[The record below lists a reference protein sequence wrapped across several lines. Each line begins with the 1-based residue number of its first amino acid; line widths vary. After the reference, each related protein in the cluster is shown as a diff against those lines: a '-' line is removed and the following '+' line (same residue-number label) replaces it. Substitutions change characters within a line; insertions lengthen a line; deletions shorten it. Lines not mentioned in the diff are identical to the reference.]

1 MGQATVSQRR
11 RAVSVDPALV
21 ARAEAALDRLSVHF
35 GPWMNEELGLL
46 YAARAR
52 VHTEGLN
59 PDTGEHLSLQVHEVK
74 GLASTFGFPIVTH
87 IAGSL
92 CKLVEDPDTRLGA
105 PMFLVDAHIDA
116 VKAAVKGGIQ
126 TDSDPVG
133 HALVTELEQR
143 VKEFAAG

>member
-1 MGQATVSQRR
+1 LGQATVSQRR

-116 VKAAVKGGIQ
+116 IAA
-126 TDSDPVG
+126 
-133 HALVTELEQR
+133 ALRGNIRDLDHPISIALINELQAR
-143 VKEFAAG
+143 VREVI